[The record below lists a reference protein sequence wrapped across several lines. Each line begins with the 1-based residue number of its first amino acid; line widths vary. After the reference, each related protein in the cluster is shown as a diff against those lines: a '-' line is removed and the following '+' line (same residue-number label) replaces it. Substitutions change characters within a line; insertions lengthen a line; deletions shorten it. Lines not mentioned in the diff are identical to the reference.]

1 MQYSYGVPGPVIWT
15 LHVLIGL
22 LLLYVGH
29 KTLNNQPINQMISV
43 ILMILGTLVILYHG
57 HLAYMNYKQ

>member
-1 MQYSYGVPGPVIWT
+1 MQYSYGIPGPVIWT
-15 LHVLIGL
+15 FHVLIGL

-29 KTLNNQPINQMISV
+29 KALNNQPINQMISV

-57 HLAYMNYKQ
+57 HLAYLNYK